1 MVRDLLADEDG
12 QGLAEYAVIVGVVAI
27 GAIGFLKL
35 FGTGLQGIFS
45 GLIQRLQ
52 SGLAN

>member
-1 MVRDLLADEDG
+1 MVREFLLDEDG

-35 FGTGLQGIFS
+35 FGTGLQGIFT

-52 SGLAN
+52 AGLAS